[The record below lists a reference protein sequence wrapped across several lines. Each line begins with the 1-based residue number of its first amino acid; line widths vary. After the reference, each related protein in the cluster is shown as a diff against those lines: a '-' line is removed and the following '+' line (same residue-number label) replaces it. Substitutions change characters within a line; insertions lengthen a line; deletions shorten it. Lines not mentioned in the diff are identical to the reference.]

1 MTVTNWLTTEEAV
14 KAARLSIN
22 PATLDTYPS
31 RSSPQITAEERF
43 QQLGLLFDRQ
53 RWLQGEPAYLRLIDP
68 EPECSAPQVDTTQM
82 EKELSLLTEEN
93 SASSN
98 DDKKVAELGDE
109 EDMGEEPQEEQ
120 TQSALPPSEPV
131 ETPLSFEGSKIKIT
145 LTLFP
150 DDGHAEGRKTLVCV
164 GNLNEP
170 PLIDFVRLSEIGNLP
185 PLVIEML
192 EKLKADLPNRQVRRD
207 IKRAE
212 AAKKNSKKTRPQAV
226 EQSVKVSIPPT
237 PSSVP
242 STPTTKS
249 EDKSKTSDATG
260 FQLKLF

>member
-22 PATLDTYPS
+22 AATLDTYPS

-82 EKELSLLTEEN
+82 EKELSLLTEED
-93 SASSN
+93 SASSD
-98 DDKKVAELGDE
+98 DDKKVAELSD
-109 EDMGEEPQEEQ
+109 EDMEDEPQEEQ
-120 TQSALPPSEPV
+120 TQSAPPPSEPV
-131 ETPLSFEGSKIKIT
+131 EAPLSFEGSKIKIT

-150 DDGHAEGRKTLVCV
+150 DDSHAEGRKTLVCV

-170 PLIDFVRLSEIGNLP
+170 PLIDFVRLSEIGELP

-212 AAKKNSKKTRPQAV
+212 AAKKNSRKTRPQAV